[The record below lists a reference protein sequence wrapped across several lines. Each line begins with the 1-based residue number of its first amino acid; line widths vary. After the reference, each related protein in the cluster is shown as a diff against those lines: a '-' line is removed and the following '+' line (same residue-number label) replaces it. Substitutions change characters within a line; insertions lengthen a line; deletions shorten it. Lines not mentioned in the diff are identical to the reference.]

1 MFITFEGIDGS
12 GKTTC
17 IEKLK
22 YFIENNFDKK
32 QFIFTREPGGTNL
45 KECEEIRNLVLNKN
59 NHIDSTSEMLLYLA
73 SRKMHVEKL
82 IKPALKKGKIVLSDR
97 FFDSSF
103 AYQGGG
109 RELGIDFVEKLNLKI
124 LDNFMPDYTFYFA
137 IDFETAQKRMIKNN
151 KNLDRLDQENK
162 LFFENTIQA
171 YDYLANKYSKRYIVI
186 DATKDLDSVFNQVLE
201 EFKKITNFLC

>member
-22 YFIENNFDKK
+22 HFIENNFDKE